1 MSLRVR
7 TGQFPRKVMDLRYE
21 QRCGIPSYYFA
32 ETSDSGLSSDAT
44 TDVSDDDGR
53 VSAVSH
59 SDEDAEHLYE
69 NVPFLRDKT
78 EFSQDSDFPAPPLN
92 FRDSYCH
99 PDWIRAGDNNE
110 DNIEPDNDTE
120 GYGDIVQQD
129 DINTF
134 HPSLSSPLGFS
145 VQTLKKNK
153 VSRNNF
159 VAHCKTERMIV
170 SKEGTVRGIRHR
182 VSKIKMDMMGSL
194 HIDQDKCL
202 LQKQTLIEQEQGQCV
217 VYLTSLGVVRDTIQR
232 CSNVRKILRNLC
244 IRVIEKDLY
253 VRGHFKTELET
264 RLEIRLKKIR
274 LPLVFLNGQFL
285 GDDAE
290 LERMNEAGELRE
302 MMEPL
307 RDRAAVERVCVG
319 CGGYRVVPCPGC
331 GGSRVGSNMWHGSV
345 KLRCTLCDMSGLVT
359 CQMCSS

>member
-59 SDEDAEHLYE
+59 SDEEAEHLYE

-153 VSRNNF
+153 V
-159 VAHCKTERMIV
+159 HKQIILT
-170 SKEGTVRGIRHR
+170 RGCYPDTFQHQNA
-182 VSKIKMDMMGSL
+182 L
-194 HIDQDKCL
+194 
-202 LQKQTLIEQEQGQCV
+202 V
-217 VYLTSLGVVRDTIQR
+217 V
-232 CSNVRKILRNLC
+232 
-244 IRVIEKDLY
+244 
-253 VRGHFKTELET
+253 
-264 RLEIRLKKIR
+264 
-274 LPLVFLNGQFL
+274 
-285 GDDAE
+285 
-290 LERMNEAGELRE
+290 
-302 MMEPL
+302 
-307 RDRAAVERVCVG
+307 
-319 CGGYRVVPCPGC
+319 
-331 GGSRVGSNMWHGSV
+331 
-345 KLRCTLCDMSGLVT
+345 
-359 CQMCSS
+359 